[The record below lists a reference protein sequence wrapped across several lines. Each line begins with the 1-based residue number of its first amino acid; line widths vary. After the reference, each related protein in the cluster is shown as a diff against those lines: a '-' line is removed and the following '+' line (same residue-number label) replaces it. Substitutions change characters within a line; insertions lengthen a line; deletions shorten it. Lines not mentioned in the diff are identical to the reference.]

1 MRLIETENSTYT
13 EREYEVQIEP
23 EDIEKR
29 VEEILSNDE
38 MMEEILSN
46 IHVVVVNDG
55 QGNMWFYMEDR
66 N

>member
-38 MMEEILSN
+38 MMEEIPSN